1 MTTAAP
7 SSSAPVLPALHET
20 TGLDTLAAAATVQS
34 APAKGQSIV
43 HVVGQVTDEVLASL
57 RASLQACAAHGV
69 ETCVVLIDRERHRYC
84 LVHLDESAELF
95 LVAPVR
101 NPLSQWR
108 AVARTIDA
116 LLHGEPP
123 QAVHL
128 HGLLPCAVGVLALH
142 RARMQ
147 VPVYFSL
154 YGFRTLNRVGRA
166 AARALARWRKLLQGA
181 QPAAI
186 TYVPREERALQIWS
200 TSGLHKS
207 PGDGLRFPAPRHES
221 NQPLVLSGGHDL
233 GFKSI
238 KTFSQLAVLLGGGE
252 NRIGFRWIGRVAGEE
267 ERHLHAA
274 GVRVLGTDDKDHA
287 LHLTSGW
294 LYVAPDVAEGFP
306 VTLVSAMA
314 LGLPCVAMDC
324 EQHRQVISHGLTGY
338 LCSNV
343 PDFLACI
350 SALLRDAALR
360 EHMGREA
367 RQQAVL
373 RFNAESFGKRLFAAY
388 SLGALAGNGTTAMR
402 GKS

>member
-1 MTTAAP
+1 MTMAAP
-7 SSSAPVLPALHET
+7 SPDAPALPELREKT
-20 TGLDTLAAAATVQS
+20 EPDTLAAVSTPPAVPAREQS
-34 APAKGQSIV
+34 VV
-43 HVVGQVTDEVLASL
+43 HVVGEVTDEVLVSL
-57 RASLQACAAHGV
+57 RASLRACAAHGV
-69 ETCVVLIDRERHRYC
+69 GTCVVLIDREKHRYC
-84 LVHLDESAELF
+84 LVHLEESAELF
-95 LVAPVR
+95 LVTPVR

-108 AVARTIDA
+108 AVARAIDA

-142 RARMQ
+142 RARIQ

-154 YGFRTLNRVGRA
+154 FGFRTLNSVGRA
-166 AARALARWRKLLQGA
+166 GARALARWRKLLQKA
-181 QPAAI
+181 RPASI

-207 PGDGLRFPAPRHES
+207 SDDGPRVPALRHES

-233 GFKSI
+233 GFRSI
-238 KTFSQLAVLLGGGE
+238 KAFSQLAVLLGGGE
-252 NRIGFRWIGRVAGEE
+252 NRIGFRWIGRVDDEE
-267 ERHLHAA
+267 GKHLRAA
-274 GVRVLGTDDKDHA
+274 GVRVLGIDDKDHA

-324 EQHRQVISHGLTGY
+324 EQHRKVINHGLTGY

-343 PDFLACI
+343 QDFLVCI
-350 SALLRDAALR
+350 SVLLRDATLR

-367 RQQAVL
+367 RQQAAL
-373 RFNAESFGKRLFAAY
+373 QFNAESFGKRLFAAY
-388 SLGALAGNGTTAMR
+388 SLGAMAGNGATALR